1 MRLWKIHSPFL
12 NLFSNLKTEAT
23 ASVEAHKTVVM
34 PTVQHTE
41 EKQECN
47 GHDDIPTTLHFVRKG
62 PLTICYRK
70 PRLTEI
76 KYLTK
81 IK

>member
-1 MRLWKIHSPFL
+1 M
-12 NLFSNLKTEAT
+12 
-23 ASVEAHKTVVM
+23 M